1 MSSVRVGF
9 IGLGIMGRP
18 MASNLLKA
26 GFGVVAHSRTH
37 SKVEALVALGAEAG
51 TSARDVAGRCDVVI
65 TMVPDTPDVQLV
77 MLGPDGVIEGAHDG
91 LIAIDMSTIS
101 PTATREIAAAL
112 ATRGVR
118 MLDAPVSG
126 GEAGAIAGSLSIM
139 VGGDEAV
146 FTRCQP
152 VFAAMGTRVTYIGP
166 QGHGQ
171 ITKLCNQVVGV
182 LTLEAVAEGLT
193 LATKAGVDV
202 RRVIDAISGG
212 AADSWMLRNQ
222 APRMVQRDFAPG
234 FFIHLQQKD
243 LRLVMELAGT
253 LSAPLPGA
261 ALVHQLFSAVEAT
274 GGAALGT
281 QALVLAL
288 ERLAGLESQMQQIS
302 GTTKVTKATKKD

>member
-1 MSSVRVGF
+1 MRIGF

-26 GFGVVAHSRTH
+26 GFRVVAHSRTR
-37 SKVEALVALGAEAG
+37 SKVDALVVQGAEAG
-51 TSARDVAGRCDVVI
+51 TSPRDVATRSDVVI
-65 TMVPDTPDVQLV
+65 TMLPDTPDVRQV
-77 MLGPDGVIEGAHDG
+77 MLGPDGVIEAARGG

-112 ATRGVR
+112 AAKGVR

-126 GEAGAIAGSLSIM
+126 GESGAIAGTLSIM
-139 VGGDEAV
+139 VGGDQAV
-146 FTRCQP
+146 FNQCQS
-152 VFAAMGTRVTYIGP
+152 VFAAMGKRITYIGP
-166 QGHGQ
+166 HGHGQ

-182 LTLEAVAEGLT
+182 LTLEAVAEGLV

-202 RRVIDAISGG
+202 QRVIDALSGG

-222 APRMVQRDFAPG
+222 APRMLARDFAPG

-243 LRLVMELAGT
+243 LRLAMDLASK

-274 GGAALGT
+274 GGRELGT

-288 ERLAGLESQMQQIS
+288 ERLAGLDRER
-302 GTTKVTKATKKD
+302 

>member
-1 MSSVRVGF
+1 MRVGF
-9 IGLGIMGRP
+9 IGLGIMGQQ

-26 GFGVVAHSRTH
+26 GFRVVAHSRTR
-37 SKVEALVALGAEAG
+37 SKVDALVALGAEAG
-51 TSARDVAGRCDVVI
+51 TSPRDVARRCDVVI
-65 TMVPDTPDVQLV
+65 TMVPDTPDVRHV

-101 PTATREIAAAL
+101 PTATQEIAATL
-112 ATRGVR
+112 AAKGVR

-126 GEAGAIAGSLSIM
+126 GQSGAIAGTLSIM
-139 VGGDEAV
+139 VGGDAAV
-146 FTRCQP
+146 FKQCEP
-152 VFAAMGTRVTYIGP
+152 VFAAMGTRITHIGP
-166 QGHGQ
+166 HGHGQ

-182 LTLEAVAEGLT
+182 LNLQAIAEGLV

-202 RRVIDAISGG
+202 QRVIDALSGG

-222 APRMVQRDFAPG
+222 APRMLARDFAPG
-234 FFIHLQQKD
+234 FFIRLQQKD

-253 LSAPLPGA
+253 LGAPLPGT

-274 GGAALGT
+274 GGGELGT

-288 ERLAGLESQMQQIS
+288 ERLAGLDSR
-302 GTTKVTKATKKD
+302 